1 LPSSAPLLMLDH
13 DGVVVDSFDVYSAA
27 LIEVCRHAGVAG
39 VATPEDVLGLF
50 EGNLF
55 ESLRA
60 RGADDDVLR
69 EIVLRGARALR
80 NALPWVKPFPLMP
93 QLLDELGDTHHVVI
107 VSANEEDVVWAYL
120 HRFKVTRVAEVV
132 GARAGE
138 SKVDKIASLLLRFPD
153 QETHWFVGDTAGDM
167 REARL
172 AGATPC
178 GVAWG
183 WHAPELLLE
192 AGAETIAQT
201 PAALLEIVAPEQS
214 QDFWD

>member
-1 LPSSAPLLMLDH
+1 MSSLAPLLMLDH

-27 LIEVCRHAGVAG
+27 LIEVCRRSGIRG
-39 VATPEDVLGLF
+39 VATPDDVLGLL
-50 EGNLF
+50 EGNVF

-60 RGADDDVLR
+60 LGADDAVVR

-93 QLLDELGDTHHVVI
+93 QILDELGDTHHVVI
-107 VSANEEDVVWAYL
+107 VSACDEDVVWAYL
-120 HRFKVTRVAEVV
+120 HRFKVTRVAEVA
-132 GARAGE
+132 GIGAGE
-138 SKVDKIASLLLRFPD
+138 RKVDKITSLMRRFPG
-153 QETHWFVGDTAGDM
+153 QETHWFVGGTAGDM

-192 AGAETIAQT
+192 TGAATIAQT
-201 PAALLEIVAPEQS
+201 PAALLEVVAPEQA